1 MSSQSSSNSWVKR
14 ILSRLPFA
22 QPYVSPTMSQRNV
35 IILAMKRPVEIDKIS
50 SLISKEYTKKG
61 PQVIDQISQGVDF
74 LRMKRKGKQD
84 AANLY
89 VAALRAFCDCNST
102 LGLEF
107 GSKHISDFEDQRAYR
122 TMITHYNRI
131 GEHAKSLELL
141 VKMKHSQW
149 VDDMKSSLK
158 FKVYGDSPGID
169 EEGAPL
175 RWLYHHNHIVSL
187 SRELYILHYPIDK
200 DEFYSESGNSR
211 IELNG
216 RIYSDEE
223 IEPNAA
229 LVCFKFLDEN
239 NKSIDDVSPLGLIH
253 SPRVGWYAYLNQ
265 KNSDDD
271 SFSIEFETPPG
282 TKRLILGFRLWNPKS
297 QIYLA
302 EELKLLPSSMQ
313 GVYEQ
318 LNEWVETANSN
329 DSDKIVFMFSGT
341 TFYQLVRANRPIR
354 LTKVLLDLGVPVLF
368 NYHRSSMNEPSPDF
382 IDKKLI
388 QIPTDITQ
396 SMLGKIASL
405 DFGNK
410 KKIFVVSYPHP
421 CIPKLLYRF
430 VANGWYT
437 MYDAR
442 DEWEEFSKVGQA
454 RWYNEANERYITGH
468 CDNVTAVSR
477 PLANKLDKYSPRNP
491 VSVVP
496 NALGWGF
503 LQPDYQWIGDEQKI
517 IGYFGHLTSSWFD
530 WENVLHMAEKRPEFK
545 FELIGHSA
553 PDDLELPPNVEL
565 LGPKNHPQI
574 NKIAARWSVGIIPFQ
589 ISTLA
594 DAVDPIKIYEYLAL
608 GLPTVSF
615 RMPQINDYPYTT
627 TVENVEDFIEALD
640 KMSTVRP
647 NMNEVNS
654 WLNENCWE
662 NRVATMIQL
671 VEDTPSSEIRLL
683 EA

>member
-1 MSSQSSSNSWVKR
+1 
-14 ILSRLPFA
+14 
-22 QPYVSPTMSQRNV
+22 
-35 IILAMKRPVEIDKIS
+35 MKRPIEIEKIS
-50 SLISKEYTKKG
+50 KLVKKEYLKIG
-61 PQVIDQISQGVDF
+61 PKVIDHISQGIDYLCV
-74 LRMKRKGKQD
+74 KRKGKQD
-84 AANLY
+84 ASNLY
-89 VAALRAFCDCNST
+89 LAALRAFCECNPT

-107 GSKHISDFEDQRAYR
+107 GDKHIAEFEDQRAYR
-122 TMITHYNRI
+122 TMITHNNRLNR
-131 GEHAKSLELL
+131 HAKSLELL
-141 VKMKHSQW
+141 VKMKQTEW

-158 FKVYGDSPGID
+158 FKVYGNSPGND
-169 EEGAPL
+169 ESGAPL
-175 RWLYHHNHIVSL
+175 RWLYNHKHIVYL
-187 SRELYILHYPIDK
+187 NRDLYLLHYPIDK
-200 DEFYSESGNSR
+200 NEFFSESGNSR

-216 RIYSDEE
+216 SIYSEQKL
-223 IEPNAA
+223 EPNSA

-239 NKSIDDVSPLGLIH
+239 NKAIEGVSPIGLIH
-253 SPRVGWYAYLNQ
+253 SPRVGWYSYLNPN
-265 KNSDDD
+265 NSETGD
-271 SFSIEFETPPG
+271 FSIEFEAPPN
-282 TKRLILGFRLWNPKS
+282 TKRLVLGFRLWNLKT
-297 QIYLA
+297 QAYLG

-318 LNEWVETANSN
+318 LNEWVETANSSE
-329 DSDKIVFMFSGT
+329 SDKVVFMFSGT

-354 LTKVLLDLGVPVLF
+354 LTKVLLDLGMPVLF

-382 IDKKLI
+382 VDTKLI

-396 SMLGKIASL
+396 SILGKIASL

-421 CIPKLLYRF
+421 SIPKVLYRF

-437 MYDAR
+437 IYDAR

-454 RWYNEANERYITGH
+454 RWYNEANERYITSH

-477 PLANKLDKYSPRNP
+477 PLANKLDTYSPKKP

-503 LQPDYQWIGDEQKI
+503 LQSDYRWIGDQQKI

-530 WENVLHMAEKRPEFK
+530 WENLLYMAEKRPEYK

-553 PDDLELPPNVEL
+553 PDDLDLPSNVEL

-615 RMPQINDYPYTT
+615 RMPQIDDYPYTT

-640 KMSTVRP
+640 EMSTVRP

-671 VEDTPSSEIRLL
+671 VEDTPTSEIRLL

>member
-1 MSSQSSSNSWVKR
+1 M
-14 ILSRLPFA
+14 LSKLPFA
-22 QPYVSPTMSQRNV
+22 QPYVPPTMPQRNV
-35 IILAMKRPVEIDKIS
+35 IILSMKRPIDIEKIS
-50 SLISKEYTKKG
+50 ELVKKEYLKKG
-61 PQVIDQISQGVDF
+61 PKVIDNISLGIDY
-74 LRMKRKGKQD
+74 LRVKRKGKQD
-84 AANLY
+84 ASNLY
-89 VAALRAFCDCNST
+89 LGALRAFCECNPI

-107 GSKHISDFEDQRAYR
+107 GDKHIAEFEDQRAYR
-122 TMITHYNRI
+122 TMITHNNRLNK
-131 GEHAKSLELL
+131 HAKSLELL
-141 VKMKHSQW
+141 VKMKQTEW
-149 VDDMKSSLK
+149 VADMKSSLK
-158 FKVYGDSPGID
+158 FKVYGESPGTD
-169 EEGAPL
+169 ESGAPL
-175 RWLYHHNHIVSL
+175 RWLYNHKHIVSL
-187 SRELYILHYPIDK
+187 NRDLYLLHYPIDK
-200 DEFYSESGNSR
+200 DEFFSESGNSR

-216 RIYSDEE
+216 SIYSEQKLE
-223 IEPNAA
+223 QNSA

-239 NKSIDDVSPLGLIH
+239 NKAIEGVSPIGLIH
-253 SPRVGWYAYLNQ
+253 SPRVGWYSYLNPN
-265 KNSDDD
+265 NSDNDD
-271 SFSIEFETPPG
+271 FSIEFEAPRG
-282 TKRLILGFRLWNPKS
+282 TKLLILGFRLWNLKT
-297 QIYLA
+297 QIYLG

-318 LNEWVETANSN
+318 LNKWVETANYSE
-329 DSDKIVFMFSGT
+329 SDKIVFMFSGT

-354 LTKVLLDLGVPVLF
+354 LTKVLLDLGIPVLF

-382 IDKKLI
+382 VDEKLI
-388 QIPTDITQ
+388 QIPTDITK
-396 SMLGKIASL
+396 SILGKIASL

-421 CIPKLLYRF
+421 SIPKVLYRF

-437 MYDAR
+437 IYDAR

-454 RWYNEANERYITGH
+454 RWYNEANERYITSH

-477 PLANKLDKYSPRNP
+477 PLANKLDKYSPKKP

-503 LQPDYQWIGDEQKI
+503 LQPDYRWIGDQQKI

-530 WENVLHMAEKRPEFK
+530 WENLLYMAEKRPEYK

-553 PDDLELPPNVEL
+553 PDDLDLPSNVEL

-615 RMPQINDYPYTT
+615 RMPQIDDYPYTT

-640 KMSTVRP
+640 EMSTVRP

-671 VEDTPSSEIRLL
+671 VEDTPASEIRLL